1 MINLWFRNIILASM
15 WRINWRRAR
24 LPLLNFFLSP
34 VKKIPQDLC
43 FYFTFFSWENVSTLV
58 QSILIIARWLLNI
71 IFCLWLFSQIKS
83 ILLQPAW
90 RNFLSNTAALQHQL
104 ASQHGDIFHHLPSH
118 MLLTSVDNFLLSIV
132 LCIFPFLSI
141 PILTKISDF
150 VVYLDY

>member
-71 IFCLWLFSQIKS
+71 IFCLWLFSRIKS

-90 RNFLSNTAALQHQL
+90 SHFLSNTVRFNISWLHSMGTSSITSLLTCYWPVWTTFYYLLSCAFFL
-104 ASQHGDIFHHLPSH
+104 SLPFLFLPRYQ
-118 MLLTSVDNFLLSIV
+118 MLLFI
-132 LCIFPFLSI
+132 
-141 PILTKISDF
+141 
-150 VVYLDY
+150 